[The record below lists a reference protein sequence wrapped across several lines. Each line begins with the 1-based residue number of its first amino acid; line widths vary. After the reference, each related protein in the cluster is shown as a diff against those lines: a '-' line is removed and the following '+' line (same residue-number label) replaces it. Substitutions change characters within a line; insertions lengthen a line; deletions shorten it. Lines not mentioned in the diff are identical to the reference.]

1 MHEQKTPRSSER
13 GVFCWA
19 AAGSIPAGAQPVRR
33 RDAAKLDPRAS
44 RGHAIER
51 RANVVREKAGKPRTQ
66 PRKEPQ
72 KEPQKEPRKCRKT
85 SGQARDEALPGFF
98 FARFAT
104 RRRGRSIRAAH
115 RRVPRASRFAAPSRF
130 NAGLALECGIDVR
143 HRRRAVRQ
151 RARSIASV
159 AASPAEQPRRPLN
172 ADRPAARRNR
182 VPRGE
187 CRSAHPSRPS
197 CR

>member
-66 PRKEPQ
+66 PQ
-72 KEPQKEPRKCRKT
+72 KEPQKCRKT
-85 SGQARDEALPGFF
+85 SSQARDEALPGFF
-98 FARFAT
+98 LCAFRDEAARPFDS
-104 RRRGRSIRAAH
+104 RRAP
-115 RRVPRASRFAAPSRF
+115 PRAPRLAVCRAIAIQCG
-130 NAGLALECGIDVR
+130 AGA
-143 HRRRAVRQ
+143 
-151 RARSIASV
+151 
-159 AASPAEQPRRPLN
+159 
-172 ADRPAARRNR
+172 
-182 VPRGE
+182 
-187 CRSAHPSRPS
+187 
-197 CR
+197 

>member
-66 PRKEPQ
+66 PQ
-72 KEPQKEPRKCRKT
+72 KEPQKCRKT

-98 FARFAT
+98 LCAFRDEAARPFDS
-104 RRRGRSIRAAH
+104 RRAP
-115 RRVPRASRFAAPSRF
+115 PRAPRLAVCRAIAIQCG
-130 NAGLALECGIDVR
+130 AGA
-143 HRRRAVRQ
+143 
-151 RARSIASV
+151 
-159 AASPAEQPRRPLN
+159 
-172 ADRPAARRNR
+172 
-182 VPRGE
+182 
-187 CRSAHPSRPS
+187 
-197 CR
+197 

>member
-1 MHEQKTPRSSER
+1 MHEQKTPRSEER

-66 PRKEPQ
+66 PQ
-72 KEPQKEPRKCRKT
+72 KEPQKCRKT

-98 FARFAT
+98 LCAFRDEAARPFDS
-104 RRRGRSIRAAH
+104 RRAP
-115 RRVPRASRFAAPSRF
+115 PRAPRLAVCRAIAIQCG
-130 NAGLALECGIDVR
+130 AGA
-143 HRRRAVRQ
+143 
-151 RARSIASV
+151 
-159 AASPAEQPRRPLN
+159 
-172 ADRPAARRNR
+172 
-182 VPRGE
+182 
-187 CRSAHPSRPS
+187 
-197 CR
+197 

>member
-66 PRKEPQ
+66 PQ
-72 KEPQKEPRKCRKT
+72 KEPQKSRKRAAKEPQKCRKT

-98 FARFAT
+98 LCAFRDEAARPFDS
-104 RRRGRSIRAAH
+104 RRAP
-115 RRVPRASRFAAPSRF
+115 PRAPRLAVCRAIAIQCG
-130 NAGLALECGIDVR
+130 AGA
-143 HRRRAVRQ
+143 
-151 RARSIASV
+151 
-159 AASPAEQPRRPLN
+159 
-172 ADRPAARRNR
+172 
-182 VPRGE
+182 
-187 CRSAHPSRPS
+187 
-197 CR
+197 